1 MDSVVFLS
9 AVRTA
14 IGTFGGTLR
23 DVSAIDLGTVAA
35 SAAIERSNVPA
46 DQVGLSV
53 FGNVIQGEGRDPYL
67 SRVVSV
73 NAGVPKRRQPWPSTA
88 FAAQGYRP
96 LCQPHS
102 RSCWAMRPW
111 RWRAELRACQMVAW

>member
-1 MDSVVFLS
+1 M
-9 AVRTA
+9 
-14 IGTFGGTLR
+14 
-23 DVSAIDLGTVAA
+23 SAIDLGTVAA

-73 NAGVPKRRQPWPSTA
+73 NAGVPKASPAMAVNR
-88 FAAQGYRP
+88 
-96 LCQPHS
+96 LCGSGLQAIVS
-102 RSCWAMRPW
+102 ASQSIMLGDASV
-111 RWRAELRACQMVAW
+111 ALAGGLRACQMVGW

>member
-14 IGTFGGTLR
+14 IGTFGGTLK

-73 NAGVPKRRQPWPSTA
+73 NAGVPKTSPAMAVNR
-88 FAAQGYRP
+88 
-96 LCQPHS
+96 LCGSGATGHCVS
-102 RSCWAMRPW
+102 LTVDHAGRCVRGAGGRS
-111 RWRAELRACQMVAW
+111 